1 MVELIDLIRVK
12 DVTKFFVIVTESI
25 ASESSGKMVISPSQA
40 IVAAANATAAAMTAT
55 SSSLRPRSSVGPN
68 KSRVDAV
75 PEENHKGPSRPPSG
89 RQDQR
94 KRSVD
99 LRASLPPLN
108 GISSSKTS
116 TTKPPLPS
124 KTSTMSSKLP
134 KLNSTKKSPPVRE
147 KSVPTSLPPLTARS
161 GSSSFSNAHGDEPML
176 HHQHSV
182 VATRNNSIISSDG
195 IRKESVTA
203 AADNTTVDYSFLVVQ
218 LEKAIVEWKRQYAKR
233 ILQVIVTW
241 LRSQL
246 DQLRYSIVPPS
257 NHKTP
262 TSSTAAQHYAALFL
276 LQAQLNDRGNGIEMS
291 PSLDDIQEV
300 IHSAGKTMLSLAKGL
315 PLTFLKPH

>member
-1 MVELIDLIRVK
+1 
-12 DVTKFFVIVTESI
+12 VTKFFIIVTESI
-25 ASESSGKMVISPSQA
+25 ASESSGKLVIAPPQA
-40 IVAAANATAAAMTAT
+40 IVAAANATAVAMAASTT
-55 SSSLRPRSSVGPN
+55 GTPSTLRPRSSVGPN

-108 GISSSKTS
+108 GISSSRVSTS
-116 TTKPPLPS
+116 KPPSSS
-124 KTSTMSSKLP
+124 KTSPMSSKLP
-134 KLNSTKKSPPVRE
+134 KLNNVKRSPPVRE

-161 GSSSFSNAHGDEPML
+161 GSSSFSTAHGDEPML
-176 HHQHSV
+176 LHQQSV

-195 IRKESVTA
+195 NRKESDTA
-203 AADNTTVDYSFLVVQ
+203 AADNTAVDYGFLVVQ

-257 NHKTP
+257 NHKVTA
-262 TSSTAAQHYAALFL
+262 SSTTAQHYAALFL

-300 IHSAGKTMLSLAKGL
+300 IHSAGKTMLSLAKG
-315 PLTFLKPH
+315 PPNFLLKIK